1 MAPASDPHLPFG
13 VAWLSLRLHRE
24 VGPAPEDHL
33 SIADE
38 LSGTRIEVDGWDDA
52 LEGAWRQLVAEPAI
66 DDWLEA
72 YLAERGEEGLEVTFS
87 DTPRV
92 VARHAF
98 GRWSVH
104 YPADLLLGSADPV
117 GAMRA
122 AIVTVLDRHV
132 ERQALD
138 VPLLGELLAD

>member
-1 MAPASDPHLPFG
+1 MVPVSDPQLPFG

-24 VGPAPEDHL
+24 VGPGPEDHL
-33 SIADE
+33 TIADE
-38 LSGTRIEVDGWDDA
+38 LSGTRIEVDGWDEA
-52 LEGAWRQLVAEPAI
+52 LGEAWRRLASEPAI

-72 YLAERGEEGLEVTFS
+72 YLRERGEEGLEVTFS

-98 GRWSVH
+98 GRWNVH
-104 YPADLLLGSADPV
+104 YPADLLLGSVDAV
-117 GAMRA
+117 AAMRA
-122 AIVTVLDRHV
+122 ALVTVLDRHV